1 MKVRR
6 RRIISFAL
14 LCCACIV
21 MSSCSSAPQEESRV
35 TPRDSA
41 AFLAQELTVSV
52 QEKTSTRIRDAC
64 DMSDKHIMLKC
75 VASDSGEYSSE
86 LLTYDS
92 DGNMKSTLELTGS
105 QGNPVDGSS
114 LCVDGES
121 LYVLTQDVSS
131 GIWEV
136 LQTSSDRLSI
146 SERTEI
152 GIDPGAWVSD
162 FLVMGDDIIL
172 LCGMDIFV
180 YRDGELFQQTTIP
193 GDLVV
198 EQIIGNEGKISYLYG
213 DMTGSYFGKW
223 NYMTG
228 VLSKTDMPDLNGIG
242 ITGWCESDDA
252 FYINSVSGIY
262 RLDEQ
267 SGKII
272 EVLAWKD
279 TDLPPTRYT
288 YNILKDYIL
297 SEDRVL
303 RVISPVSVQTGES
316 PECQLLTHTDKSPAE
331 GKTIVTIGGY
341 DASTDPIMA
350 YAVYQFNL
358 TNDSYRIE
366 IQDYNELHPFE
377 DMSGYNQALV
387 AILADMTKGKGQ
399 DILYGDYAFNFNK
412 LDDNELLLNMMPY
425 LEQDKSLPEDA
436 WLPSMYSLMAKDNE
450 MYFFF
455 PSFTMNGFM
464 TNQDYFPESDKITC
478 EDVLSLKRDIT
489 YEGVIFS
496 NILSSDLLRGALLYS
511 MDDYIDSNGKF
522 VITVEQLDV
531 LIQYAR
537 ETGVLNYTPNSSN
550 EQESYLLGQQ
560 AMQYSFI
567 CCPQDYF
574 GYQILASSPS
584 MYIGYPA
591 QQESARICS
600 PGHQIAIS
608 AGSEYPD
615 ACWEFVKIM
624 MSPEVQQKVIER
636 NSIPVS
642 RAAFESLLEKAQHPE
657 LRTPAENTALDLTI
671 QTAIPAESIAE
682 FRTLVDSINAM
693 TYYDTVLS
701 AIIDETCSPCLYG
714 EKTAADVVNELN
726 ERINLY
732 LQE

>member
-1 MKVRR
+1 MQK
-6 RRIISFAL
+6 
-14 LCCACIV
+14 
-21 MSSCSSAPQEESRV
+21 E
-35 TPRDSA
+35 
-41 AFLAQELTVSV
+41 
-52 QEKTSTRIRDAC
+52 TSTRINDAC
-64 DMSDKHIMLKC
+64 LKGTSIIILKDVVSD
-75 VASDSGEYSSE
+75 AGEYSSE
-86 LLTYDS
+86 LILCDTNGDMRS
-92 DGNMKSTLELTGS
+92 SLEITGS
-105 QGNPVDGSS
+105 QGNPVAGHS

-121 LYVLTQDVSS
+121 FYVLTQDVSS

-136 LQTSSDRLSI
+136 LQVASDGLSI
-146 SERTEI
+146 AKRVEI
-152 GIDPGAWVSD
+152 AIESGAYCTD
-162 FLVMGDDIIL
+162 FLVSGDDIVL
-172 LCGMDIFV
+172 LCNKDILV
-180 YRDGELFQQTTIP
+180 YRDGKLFQQSTVP
-193 GDLVV
+193 GDLVL
-198 EQIIGNEGKISYLYG
+198 EQIIKYEGNVSYLYG
-213 DMTGSYFGKW
+213 DLEGSYFGRW
-223 NYMTG
+223 NYVTG
-228 VLSKTDMPDLNGIG
+228 GLSKTNMPDLNSLG

-252 FYINSVSGIY
+252 FYISTVSGIY

-316 PECQLLTHTDKSPAE
+316 PECQLLTHTDKSPTE
-331 GKTIVTIGGY
+331 GKTILTIGGY
-341 DASTDPIMA
+341 GASTDPIMA
-350 YAVYQFNL
+350 YALYQFNL

-412 LDDNELLLNMMPY
+412 LDDNGLLLNMMPY

-478 EDVLSLKRDIT
+478 EDLLSLKRDKT

-511 MDDYIDSNGKF
+511 MDDYMDSKGEF
-522 VITVEQLDV
+522 AITVEQLDV

-537 ETGVLNYTPNSSN
+537 ETGVLNFYPNSSN

-560 AMQYSFI
+560 AMLYSFI

-608 AGSEYPD
+608 AGSKYPD

-636 NSIPVS
+636 NSMPVS

-657 LRTPAENTALDLTI
+657 LRTPAENTALDLTV

-701 AIIDETCSPCLYG
+701 AIIDETCAPCLTG
-714 EKTAADVVNELN
+714 EKTAAQIVDELN